1 MRFYSQPASAQQRG
15 YEGNTCN
22 IRGKKPDGIER
33 RGTEHHA
40 VGRNTA
46 ITWFEANDATK
57 GRGTNNRTY
66 CLRSQGQGTETSR
79 YGGSRT
85 TARATRSMSKVA
97 WIARRPGF
105 KPGKFS
111 RYSLSKDDCAS
122 GKQCAHT
129 GRFWPCKQM
138 FFFFL
143 NYAGPPNI
151 YTLPLPDALRI

>member
-46 ITWFEANDATK
+46 ITWVEVNDATK

-85 TARATRSMSKVA
+85 TARVTRT
-97 WIARRPGF
+97 
-105 KPGKFS
+105 
-111 RYSLSKDDCAS
+111 LSKDGCIVCWPWVKA
-122 GKQCAHT
+122 GKVT
-129 GRFWPCKQM
+129 G
-138 FFFFL
+138 
-143 NYAGPPNI
+143 
-151 YTLPLPDALRI
+151 